1 MTEQGE
7 LLDLAHTPIRPPRTG
22 TPGEGIYLQL
32 WQDYLAADPNRLHS
46 ILWSTGAS
54 VGQREASVCA
64 SYMTFMGCNC
74 GGCFTHAAE
83 QMLTIGDQHRL
94 SSTAEGRFL
103 MAWALENRRSRGV
116 NGGIRTIEAM
126 LAKSDAFVATAFDRR
141 VDWDA
146 FADITTADYD
156 TVECMVAWWSGR
168 DATEMRAI
176 AKPMI
181 EAETKRILSSLFKT
195 KEALCDGG
203 SNP

>member
-7 LLDLAHTPIRPPRTG
+7 LLDLVHTPIRPPRAG

-32 WQDYLAADPNRLHS
+32 WQDYMAADPGRLHS
-46 ILWSTGAS
+46 ILWSTGSS

-74 GGCFTHAAE
+74 GSDFTHAAE
-83 QMLTIGDQHRL
+83 QLLTL
-94 SSTAEGRFL
+94 SDLHSYTHSAEGRFL

-116 NGGIRTIEAM
+116 NCGIRTIEAM
-126 LAKSDAFVATAFDRR
+126 LSKSDAYVATSSDRR

-168 DATEMRAI
+168 DAAEMRAI
-176 AKPMI
+176 AKSMI
-181 EAETKRILSSLFKT
+181 EAANKRIWRNIFKPQG
-195 KEALCDGG
+195 ANHD
-203 SNP
+203 

>member
-7 LLDLAHTPIRPPRTG
+7 LLDLVHTPIRPPRPG

-32 WQDYLAADPNRLHS
+32 WQDYIAAAPGRLHS
-46 ILWSTGAS
+46 ILWSTGSS

-83 QMLTIGDQHRL
+83 QLLTPSDLH
-94 SSTAEGRFL
+94 SYTHSAEGRFL

-146 FADITTADYD
+146 FADITTADYG

-176 AKPMI
+176 AKSMI
-181 EAETKRILSSLFKT
+181 EAANKRIWSSIFKPQG
-195 KEALCDGG
+195 ANHD
-203 SNP
+203 

>member
-7 LLDLAHTPIRPPRTG
+7 LLDLAHTPIRPPRAG

-32 WQDYLAADPNRLHS
+32 WQDYLAADPHRLHS

-74 GGCFTHAAE
+74 GSCFTNAAE

-94 SSTAEGRFL
+94 SSTEEGRFL

-126 LAKSDAFVATAFDRR
+126 LAKSDAYVATAFDRR

-181 EAETKRILSSLFKT
+181 EAESKRILSSLFKA

>member
-1 MTEQGE
+1 MAEQGE
-7 LLDLAHTPIRPPRTG
+7 LLDLVHTPIRPPRPG

-32 WQDYLAADPNRLHS
+32 WQDYMAADPGRLHS
-46 ILWSTGAS
+46 ILWSTGSS

-83 QMLTIGDQHRL
+83 QLLTL
-94 SSTAEGRFL
+94 SDLHSYTHSAEGRFL

-126 LAKSDAFVATAFDRR
+126 LAKSDAFVATTFDRR

-146 FADITTADYD
+146 FSEITPADYD
-156 TVECMVAWWSGR
+156 TVECMVVWWSGR
-168 DATEMRAI
+168 DAAEMRTI
-176 AKPMI
+176 AKSMI
-181 EAETKRILSSLFKT
+181 EAANKRILSSIFKPQG
-195 KEALCDGG
+195 ANRD
-203 SNP
+203 